1 MNEVR
6 GEITGE
12 KILLHLSGRI
22 DSGNAS
28 AAESEIN
35 GILAAGGSLPVEI
48 AADDLAY
55 ISSAGLRVILHLR
68 KSHPELRITGVN
80 SEVYEILEMTGF
92 TEMMPVEKAYRIVSI
107 EGAEEIG
114 RGANG
119 IVYRIDKDNVVK
131 VYKDRNALDEI
142 RHEREVARKALI
154 LGIPTAISYDVVR
167 VGDSYGS
174 VFELLNASSF
184 SKILTEHPEKMDWCV
199 KEYVGLLKK
208 IHSTRVS
215 RGELPDS
222 LDWLNEWA
230 EYVAPYLPEWAGK
243 KLLAL
248 VREIPHDDH
257 LIHGDYHTK
266 NVELAGDEVLLIDM
280 DTLSV
285 GNPVIELGGMFNA
298 SVGYSEYDPDII
310 RQFQGFDAETGQTFW
325 QKVLQSYL
333 GTNDPKKLQQV
344 EDKARI
350 VGYTRMIRRAIRK
363 GDLETEE
370 GRKAIELW
378 KANLLELL
386 ERTDTLL
393 FTRNEIE
400 IAAVRENLPQV
411 LDFTDKIL
419 DEADCPMKTRMQ
431 ITLAVEEVFVNIAS
445 YAYQSETGLVNVKAE
460 ITEDPNGVELT
471 FIDSGMPYDPLA
483 KADPDITLSAEERQ
497 IGGLG
502 IFMIKKLVDDVRYS
516 YEDGKNILVIRKN
529 F

>member
-1 MNEVR
+1 
-6 GEITGE
+6 
-12 KILLHLSGRI
+12 
-22 DSGNAS
+22 
-28 AAESEIN
+28 
-35 GILAAGGSLPVEI
+35 
-48 AADDLAY
+48 
-55 ISSAGLRVILHLR
+55 
-68 KSHPELRITGVN
+68 
-80 SEVYEILEMTGF
+80 
-92 TEMMPVEKAYRIVSI
+92 
-107 EGAEEIG
+107 
-114 RGANG
+114 
-119 IVYRIDKDNVVK
+119 
-131 VYKDRNALDEI
+131 
-142 RHEREVARKALI
+142 
-154 LGIPTAISYDVVR
+154 
-167 VGDSYGS
+167 
-174 VFELLNASSF
+174 
-184 SKILTEHPEKMDWCV
+184 MDWCV

-393 FTRNEIE
+393 FTRNEVE

-411 LDFTDKIL
+411 LDFTEKIL

-445 YAYQSETGLVNVKAE
+445 YAYQS
-460 ITEDPNGVELT
+460 
-471 FIDSGMPYDPLA
+471 
-483 KADPDITLSAEERQ
+483 
-497 IGGLG
+497 
-502 IFMIKKLVDDVRYS
+502 
-516 YEDGKNILVIRKN
+516 
-529 F
+529 